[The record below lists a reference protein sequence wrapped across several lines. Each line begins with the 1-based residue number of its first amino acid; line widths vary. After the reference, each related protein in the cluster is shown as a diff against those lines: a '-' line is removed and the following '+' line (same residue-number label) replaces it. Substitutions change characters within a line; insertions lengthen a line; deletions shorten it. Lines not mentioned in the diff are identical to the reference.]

1 MGLLDFYDDPQANLA
16 LAAGLLSGGNF
27 GQAMG
32 RGLAGAQ
39 AVQIAAQE
47 KRLREAQANDY
58 AMRAERA
65 KQEQAQQQAA
75 SERDAMFQKALQQGI
90 PPAQL
95 AQYFPEKV
103 DLLKKLADAPNF
115 GRQAV
120 ARTIDGVDENN
131 RPVTYQVDQFGERI
145 GNGIGQWKAPVQVNQ
160 GDRQTFVNPVDLK
173 PMGSFGLNMSPAERD
188 ASARG
193 WKAQSLAEQR
203 LAMDKANDPNSKPA
217 WNADLGGF
225 VDPRSRVVLPALDAQ
240 GKEIKAP
247 GAKLTENES
256 KSTLFLSQ
264 MRDATKALQ
273 AIGSDVSP
281 VMVAATGSPWTNWA
295 AGENSQKAAQAQ
307 RQWAEAYLREKTGAA
322 ATAGEVENN
331 IRTFFPVVGDSDAVI
346 KQKAQARAEAEA
358 AMQIPAGRG
367 ATRLN
372 EARPVNVSSIPPK
385 AIAELKMRGPSAKAQ
400 FDAAFGAGAAD
411 AVLRGQ

>member
-47 KRLREAQANDY
+47 KRLREAQANEY

-65 KQEQAQQQAA
+65 KQEQAQQMAA
-75 SERDAMFQKALQQGI
+75 SERDAMFQKALQQGV

-120 ARTIDGVDENN
+120 ARTVEVEGPNGTKMLRQLGQYGDQLTEDMQGYVAPQGVNLGNKYIFTKPAAGQSFD
-131 RPVTYQVDQFGERI
+131 I
-145 GNGIGQWKAPVQVNQ
+145 G
-160 GDRQTFVNPVDLK
+160 
-173 PMGSFGLNMSPAERD
+173 MSPSERD

-193 WKAQSLAEQR
+193 WASNAIAQQR
-203 LAMDKANDPNSKPA
+203 LAMDKDNDPNSKPA

-240 GKEIKAP
+240 GKEIKTP
-247 GAKLTENES
+247 GAKLTESES
-256 KSTLFLSQ
+256 KSTLYLSQ

-273 AIGSDVSP
+273 SIGSDVSP
-281 VMVAATGSPWTNWA
+281 VMVAATGNPWTNWA

-346 KQKAQARAEAEA
+346 KQKADARAKAEA

-367 ATRLN
+367 AARLN
-372 EARPVNVSSIPPK
+372 ESAPVNVGAIPPK